1 MRIVRKDSFTTTP
14 WKNGGGV
21 THEAFRM
28 PPGAGA
34 FRWRMSV
41 AEIREDGPFSDFGGY
56 GRTMVLLRGAGLRLK
71 FPDGRR
77 THLRAVGDLIE
88 FDGAPAP
95 ACRLSAGPCVDL
107 NLIAANS
114 LAGVESAVLRVAEA
128 RSLTVQDEDAVLVFC
143 IEGSLRVA
151 PAADGAAVLGAWD
164 LAVVTAADGLVSA
177 SASAS
182 ASAAAA
188 AAAAAGSTPSPAE
201 EPSPLVFLATVRGG
215 AAGARP

>member
-1 MRIVRKDSFTTTP
+1 
-14 WKNGGGV
+14 
-21 THEAFRM
+21 
-28 PPGAGA
+28 
-34 FRWRMSV
+34 
-41 AEIREDGPFSDFGGY
+41 
-56 GRTMVLLRGAGLRLK
+56 
-71 FPDGRR
+71 
-77 THLRAVGDLIE
+77 
-88 FDGAPAP
+88 
-95 ACRLSAGPCVDL
+95 VDL

-114 LAGVESAVLRVAEA
+114 LAGVESAVLRVAEG

-182 ASAAAA
+182 A
-188 AAAAAGSTPSPAE
+188 AAAAGSTPSPAE